1 MNFSDTVTYLENLIM
16 MPKTMPGLDKIRSAV
31 VEKNWFTKLDS
42 QKIITVAGTNGKG
55 TTCAVLEALLL
66 SEGQKVGLY
75 TSPHLIQTTERI
87 RMNGADISEA
97 DFIQLFLKNKTL
109 IEKHELSHFE
119 SLTLMAADYFF
130 NHNLDFI
137 IFEVGLGGTYDATNI
152 FPNQYSVITKLGLD
166 HQNILGDTIQDIA
179 RNKFGIIKNNN
190 LVVHHKLPADVNLP
204 KNINAKWIQA
214 DPAWALFVDNQW
226 QIETKWGN
234 TQMNMVGQRSAENA
248 ATALTLF
255 ENLGFQPAK
264 CLQALNHVRWNG
276 RMQKISWPNM
286 TAPIYLSGDH
296 NIQGIESLI
305 EILKN
310 YKWKKLH
317 LIIGIGQDKSCAEM
331 FDQLLK
337 LQNAQLYLT
346 VTPFK
351 GRQLSEYPKNILNSA
366 VEKNENVIQILN
378 QIKTTKDDL
387 VLVTGSLY
395 LVGLILNY
403 INSRRTV

>member
-337 LQNAQLYLT
+337 LQNTQFYLT

-351 GRQLSEYPKNILNSA
+351 GRKLGEYPKNILDLAN
-366 VEKNENVIQILN
+366 EKNENVIQILN